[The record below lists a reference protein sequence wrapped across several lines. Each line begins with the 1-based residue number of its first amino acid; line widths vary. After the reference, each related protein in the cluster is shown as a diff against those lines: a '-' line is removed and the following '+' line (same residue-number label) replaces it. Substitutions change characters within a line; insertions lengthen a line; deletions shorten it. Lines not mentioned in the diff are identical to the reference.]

1 VKTRLFIEVE
11 SSDEAATALINF
23 VKQIDSLAKDG
34 KSGLLSFYDEGDYS
48 FKIAQQKLKP
58 ELEEEL
64 TEEDKK
70 AVIDILKLI
79 SAFGVKGDYGRLQE
93 LAASITDR
101 WQTKH
106 PEQFKKILDEVN
118 KIAENDHKENTND

>member
-1 VKTRLFIEVE
+1 MKTRLFIEVE

-34 KSGLLSFYDEGDYS
+34 KSGLLSFYVDGDYS

-106 PEQFKKILDEVN
+106 PEEFKKILDEVN
-118 KIAENDHKENTND
+118 KITENDHKEDTND

>member
-1 VKTRLFIEVE
+1 MKTR
-11 SSDEAATALINF
+11 
-23 VKQIDSLAKDG
+23 
-34 KSGLLSFYDEGDYS
+34 
-48 FKIAQQKLKP
+48 
-58 ELEEEL
+58 LEEEL

-106 PEQFKKILDEVN
+106 PEEFKKILDEVN
-118 KIAENDHKENTND
+118 KIAENDHKEDTND